1 MLMKFWLYD
10 CIYTHMWQWACYVFA
25 FENETTQM
33 ISSST
38 KHYIYNKL
46 LISRN
51 KIKYMLN

>member
-1 MLMKFWLYD
+1 MIVFTPICD
-10 CIYTHMWQWACYVFA
+10 NDVFA